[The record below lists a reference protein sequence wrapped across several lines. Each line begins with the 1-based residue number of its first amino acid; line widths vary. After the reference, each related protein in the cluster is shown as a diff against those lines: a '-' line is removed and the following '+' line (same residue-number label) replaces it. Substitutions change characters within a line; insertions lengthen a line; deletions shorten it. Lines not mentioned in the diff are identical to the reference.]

1 MDRTTIAW
9 TGAQLDVIGQLGTYG
24 KPVVVLQMGTN
35 GVDSTPLMSNPNIS
49 ALVWGG
55 YPGMD
60 GGRALFDIVQGKVAP
75 AGRLPT
81 TRTSTSETAND
92 DLADEM
98 ICRVSSILYLQSAN
112 DRHDSPSERHHREPR
127 KDLHVVRR

>member
-1 MDRTTIAW
+1 MDRVSIAW

-35 GVDSTPLMSNPNIS
+35 GVDSTPLLNNPNIS

-60 GGRALFDIVQGKVAP
+60 GGRALFDVVQGRAAP

-81 TRTSTSETAND
+81 TRMYAT
-92 DLADEM
+92 EM
-98 ICRVSSILYLQSAN
+98 
-112 DRHDSPSERHHREPR
+112 
-127 KDLHVVRR
+127 